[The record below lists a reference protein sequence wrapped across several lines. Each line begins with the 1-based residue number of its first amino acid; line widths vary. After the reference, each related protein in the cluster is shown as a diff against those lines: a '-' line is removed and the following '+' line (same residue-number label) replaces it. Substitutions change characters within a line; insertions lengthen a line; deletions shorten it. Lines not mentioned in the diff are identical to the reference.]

1 MKVKIDNV
9 ELLREKLH
17 TGICFF
23 TGAGFSSLPDKNGKK
38 LPTAKILAQDIVD
51 KFEIDN
57 VFDDDL
63 TYISEQCPPDELD
76 KFLREKFTVTSYNP
90 LYKVLN
96 KVKIKTFVTTNID
109 CLHSLAGSK
118 SVAELQGSFGINK
131 CLSCGKHYDDV
142 FIWNQGKA
150 PKCKVCGG
158 VIAPFP
164 VYEHIGLADTEVG
177 KARDWLSRAELVLI
191 IGTNGPYGNVYF
203 NYIWHSAKI
212 VQINPKHTQFDK
224 IVNLNIHSKSD
235 DVLSLL

>member
-1 MKVKIDNV
+1 MDGQIL
-9 ELLREKLH
+9 ELKKAIEQSH
-17 TGICFF
+17 YTVAI
-23 TGAGFSSLPDKNGKK
+23 TGAGISVSAGIGDFEHMNFATVLQVSSDKVLRTAPEHYYKMAQKAFLNAMFRGKSTVTHKK
-38 LPTAKILAQDIVD
+38 LAYL
-51 KFEIDN
+51 
-57 VFDDDL
+57 
-63 TYISEQCPPDELD
+63 EQTGRLQG
-76 KFLREKFTVTSYNP
+76 
-90 LYKVLN
+90 
-96 KVKIKTFVTTNID
+96 IVTTNID

-203 NYIWHSAKI
+203 NYIKHGAKI

-224 IVNLNIHSKSD
+224 IANLNIYNKSD
-235 DVLSLL
+235 DVFSLL